1 MAQPT
6 ELQQLIFHL
15 DQASTIAFSLQK
27 ETELGVDM
35 GKLYQRLDDYVNTLM
50 FENEVEIK

>member
-35 GKLYQRLDDYVNTLM
+35 GKLYQHLDDYVNTLM
-50 FENEVEIK
+50 FENEWEIE

>member
-35 GKLYQRLDDYVNTLM
+35 GKLYQCLDDYVNILM
-50 FENEVEIK
+50 FENEVEIE